1 MQSGGY
7 LDPRAHPKGAPRR
20 AQAHVRQFQA
30 GDMTARPASDR
41 RAWPSSSTAWRRTIK
56 PRNTAVFRLVAA
68 HPDSA
73 ERAQRFR
80 DGSRTAD
87 PVLTAEEWQA
97 IKTMCKR

>member
-1 MQSGGY
+1 
-7 LDPRAHPKGAPRR
+7 
-20 AQAHVRQFQA
+20 
-30 GDMTARPASDR
+30 
-41 RAWPSSSTAWRRTIK
+41 
-56 PRNTAVFRLVAA
+56 VFRLIATR
-68 HPDSA
+68 PDSA